1 MLTNGLWAMKPV
13 VFLDDDAVKQQRRV
27 LGIAV
32 KGPYHAL
39 DTLLTK
45 YQVEEVL
52 LSSPSINGTREQHV
66 RQVCEARQV
75 PVRRLFLEIR

>member
-1 MLTNGLWAMKPV
+1 M
-13 VFLDDDAVKQQRRV
+13 

-32 KGPYHAL
+32 RGPCEVL

-45 YQVEEVL
+45 YEVEEVL
-52 LSSPSINGTREQHV
+52 LSSPLINGTREQQV

-75 PVRRLFLEIR
+75 PVRRLFLELR